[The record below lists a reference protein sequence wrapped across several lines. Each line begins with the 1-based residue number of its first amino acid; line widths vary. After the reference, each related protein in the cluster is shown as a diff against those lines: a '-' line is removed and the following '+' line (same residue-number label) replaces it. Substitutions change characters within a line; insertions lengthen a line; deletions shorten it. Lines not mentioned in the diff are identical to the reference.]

1 MSGRP
6 RVVVVGAGFGGL
18 SAARS
23 LANSQVDV
31 VVIDH
36 NNYHTF
42 HALLYQVA
50 AAELGPEQISY
61 PIRTIL
67 RPVSN
72 ARFLMDHV
80 ERVELDS
87 KLVFTARDTMSY
99 DFLVLAP
106 GSKSRFYGVPG
117 AAEHAFELKTLDHA
131 IGLRNHILCCLE
143 RAVQECTTEGRRRL
157 LNFVIVGGGPTGV
170 EFAGALAELLRGPL
184 MRDYDV
190 LSVTEKEISVIEASD
205 SLLSGLPKL
214 CGLYAKERL
223 SRMGVGVRLNTAVR
237 EVTRS
242 GVCLDTGSIVESE
255 TVLWTAGVRGD
266 DLLKVSGV
274 PTSRDGRVPVLP
286 TLQVADHPE
295 VYVIGD
301 SAYLEKDG
309 RALPFVAP
317 VAIQQGAAA
326 AENIRRQLDKSAP
339 VPFGYRDK
347 GSLATVGRLAAVA
360 SIGRFEF
367 KGPLAWVLWL
377 TIHIFNLI
385 GFRNRLL
392 VIVNWAWD
400 FLFWDRAVRLI
411 LPSEACTKSRQP
423 QSHRKGQNRDILDRS
438 TRKEDS

>member
-1 MSGRP
+1 
-6 RVVVVGAGFGGL
+6 
-18 SAARS
+18 
-23 LANSQVDV
+23 
-31 VVIDH
+31 
-36 NNYHTF
+36 
-42 HALLYQVA
+42 
-50 AAELGPEQISY
+50 
-61 PIRTIL
+61 
-67 RPVSN
+67 
-72 ARFLMDHV
+72 
-80 ERVELDS
+80 
-87 KLVFTARDTMSY
+87 
-99 DFLVLAP
+99 
-106 GSKSRFYGVPG
+106 VPG
-117 AAEHAFELKTLDHA
+117 AAEHAFELKTLDDA

-143 RAVQECTTEGRRRL
+143 QATQECSTEARRRL

-205 SLLSGLPKL
+205 SLLSGLPKQ
-214 CGLYAKERL
+214 CGLYAKKRL

-242 GVCLDTGSIVESE
+242 GVCLDGGSIIESE

-266 DLLKVSGV
+266 DLLKASGL
-274 PTSRDGRVPVLP
+274 PMSQDGRVAVLP
-286 TLQVADHPE
+286 TLQVADHPD
-295 VYVIGD
+295 V
-301 SAYLEKDG
+301 
-309 RALPFVAP
+309 
-317 VAIQQGAAA
+317 IQQGAAA

-339 VPFGYRDK
+339 IPFGYRDK

-411 LPSEACTKSRQP
+411 LPSEACTESRQARI
-423 QSHRKGQNRDILDRS
+423 HRKGQNGEILDPS